1 MSLRPLM
8 KFVVKHSCQYNK
20 NSTQKMYGK
29 WKEEKEEG
37 KRKEEMGMANLISDE
52 LPSSTLGVLVS
63 FCQNGYMS
71 SLG

>member
-37 KRKEEMGMANLISDE
+37 KRKEEGRSRERGRKKEGLEGMRE
-52 LPSSTLGVLVS
+52 
-63 FCQNGYMS
+63 
-71 SLG
+71 

>member
-20 NSTQKMYGK
+20 SSTQKMYGK

-37 KRKEEMGMANLISDE
+37 KRKEEGRSRERGRKKEERVGRNEGINYVCL
-52 LPSSTLGVLVS
+52 
-63 FCQNGYMS
+63 
-71 SLG
+71 